1 MLAAKLD
8 QTLLDHDNHS
18 LIVIDHQPRLG
29 LSAQPN
35 HATPIRQNVVMVS
48 KAANEQHVPILVT
61 AITEQ
66 PDSKTLIDVK
76 PSRFPDNS
84 TNDLPTKGPRLEWLV
99 QWVTSAGKNVV
110 VLAGVRTSVSVY
122 ESALSALDQGVLV
135 YIIVDACGDV
145 SEDAH
150 QRAMKQLVRQGA
162 HPITALQYLLEL
174 R

>member
-1 MLAAKLD
+1 MLAAKQD

-18 LIVIDHQPRLG
+18 LIVIDHQPRVG

-61 AITEQ
+61 SIAEQ
-66 PDSKTLIDVK
+66 PDTETLIDVK
-76 PSRFPDNS
+76 PSRFPDNLVS
-84 TNDLPTKGPRLEWLV
+84 DLPKGHRLEWLV
-99 QWVTSAGKNVV
+99 QWVTSAGRNVV
-110 VLAGVRTSVSVY
+110 VLAGVRTSVSIY
-122 ESALSALDQGVLV
+122 DSALSALDQGVLV

-162 HPITALQYLLEL
+162 HPITSLQYLLEL